1 MHTSEGKEAE
11 IKASLHLQT
20 LGYTILTC
28 NFHSKFGEID
38 IVAYKEGVIHF
49 CEVKF
54 SKKYDPLWRITPAK
68 MSKIIKTIHYYLLVH
83 HPDCDYQIDAIIV
96 TPNTLEILKNISC

>member
-1 MHTSEGKEAE
+1 MSLEDGKRAE
-11 IKASLHLQT
+11 EKASSYLEA

-38 IVAYKEGVIHF
+38 IIAQKEGVIHF

-54 SKKYDPLWRITPAK
+54 SQHYDPLWRITPSKLA
-68 MSKIIKTIHYYLLVH
+68 KIIKTIGYYFLRY
-83 HPDCDYQIDAIIV
+83 PSSSDYQIDAILV
-96 TPNTLEILKNISC
+96 TNEKIEIIKNISY